1 VEVVLI
7 DLKMAWRN
15 IWRNP
20 RRTLLTMLAIAFACV
35 LLVFM
40 LSFQFG
46 SYDTMIDSSVKINTG
61 HLQIQ
66 ARDYRKDHD
75 IRKVIPDPQPI
86 LQIIDRIPQIMA
98 ATTRASAFAMASSA
112 SRTYGVMVVG
122 IQPRSEARVS
132 TLGQIITQGTYLTAQ
147 PDDQD
152 FYGALVGRLLAHNLR
167 LSVGDEVTLLGQ
179 GRDGSV
185 AAAVVKVRGIYS
197 SGMEELDRN
206 AMQIPLAAFQEIF
219 SMQGAVHEI
228 VVVGHAL
235 SQVPR
240 LKADL
245 QQRLGGLK
253 DEPPLVVL
261 DWDELLPGLRQ
272 AISMDLVSG
281 AIFYLILIMVVAF
294 SILNTF
300 LMAILERTHEFGVM
314 MAMGTRSGR
323 LTRLVMAE
331 SAGMTLIG
339 VAVGVLAGVLLT
351 GYFQVHGIDISGSSE
366 LLRQYGIPSRIY
378 PRLSLLSITIGPAA
392 VLTITLFA
400 ALYPALRIRRLR
412 PVEALAYL

>member
-1 VEVVLI
+1 MLI

-20 RRTLLTMLAIAFACV
+20 RRTLLTMLAIAFACI

-46 SYDTMIDSSVKINTG
+46 SYDTMIDSSVKISTG

-66 ARDYRKDHD
+66 ARDYRKNHE
-75 IRKVIPDPQPI
+75 IRKVIPDPHPI
-86 LQIIDRIPQIMA
+86 LRILDQTPNILA
-98 ATTRASAFAMASSA
+98 YTTRASAFAMASSA
-112 SRTYGVMVVG
+112 NRTYGVMVVG
-122 IQPRSEARVS
+122 IQPPSEARVS
-132 TLGQIITQGTYLTAQ
+132 TLGQIVTQGTYLSAR
-147 PDDQD
+147 PDARG

-185 AAAVVKVRGIYS
+185 AAAVVKVQGIYS
-197 SGMEELDRN
+197 SGMDELDRN
-206 AMQIPLAAFQEIF
+206 AIQIPLAAFQDIF

-228 VVVGHAL
+228 VIVGHAL
-235 SQVPR
+235 SEIPHLKAELQKR
-240 LKADL
+240 LK
-245 QQRLGGLK
+245 GLK

-261 DWDELLPGLRQ
+261 DWDALLPGLRQ

-314 MAMGTRSGR
+314 MAMGTRPGR

-339 VAVGVLAGVLLT
+339 VAAGVLAGILLT

-378 PRLSLLSITIGPAA
+378 PRLSLLSVAVGPAA
-392 VLTITLFA
+392 VLLITLTA

-412 PVEALAYL
+412 PVEAMSYL

>member
-1 VEVVLI
+1 MLI

-20 RRTLLTMLAIAFACV
+20 RRTLLTMLAFAFACI

-46 SYDTMIDSSVKINTG
+46 SYDTMIDSSVKISTG

-66 ARDYRKDHD
+66 ARDYRKNHE
-75 IRKVIPDPQPI
+75 IRKVIPDPHPI
-86 LQIIDRIPQIMA
+86 LRILDQTPNILA
-98 ATTRASAFAMASSA
+98 YTTRASAFAMASSA
-112 SRTYGVMVVG
+112 NRTYGVMVVG
-122 IQPRSEARVS
+122 IQPPSEARVS
-132 TLGQIITQGTYLTAQ
+132 TLGQIVTQGTYLSAR
-147 PDDQD
+147 PDARG

-185 AAAVVKVRGIYS
+185 AAAVVKVQGIYS
-197 SGMEELDRN
+197 SGMDELDRN
-206 AMQIPLAAFQEIF
+206 AIQIPLAAFQDIF

-228 VVVGHAL
+228 VIVGHAL
-235 SQVPR
+235 SEIPHLKAELQKR
-240 LKADL
+240 LK
-245 QQRLGGLK
+245 GLK

-272 AISMDLVSG
+272 AITMDLVSG

-314 MAMGTRSGR
+314 MAMGTRPGR

-339 VAVGVLAGVLLT
+339 VAAGVLAGILLT
-351 GYFQVHGIDISGSSE
+351 GYFQVHGIDISGSAE

-378 PRLSLLSITIGPAA
+378 PRLSLLSVAVGPAA
-392 VLTITLFA
+392 VLLITLTA

-412 PVEALAYL
+412 PVEAMSYL

>member
-1 VEVVLI
+1 MT

-20 RRTLLTMLAIAFACV
+20 RRTLLTALAIAFACI

-46 SYDTMIDSSVKINTG
+46 SYDTMIDSSVKISTG

-66 ARDYRKDHD
+66 ALGYRKDHD
-75 IRKVIPDPQPI
+75 IRKLIPDPQPI
-86 LQIIDRIPQIMA
+86 LRILDQTPHIRA
-98 ATTRASAFAMASSA
+98 FTTRANAFAMVSSA

-122 IQPRSEARVS
+122 IAPASEARVS
-132 TLGQIITQGTYLTAQ
+132 TLGQIVTRGAYLSPQ
-147 PDDQD
+147 PDDQG
-152 FYGALVGRLLAHNLR
+152 FYGALAGKLLARNLG
-167 LSVGDEVTLLGQ
+167 LATGDEVTLLGQ

-185 AAAVVKVRGIYS
+185 AAAVLKVRGIYA
-197 SGMEELDRN
+197 SGVDELDRN
-206 AMQIPLAAFQEIF
+206 VMQIPLAAFQEIF
-219 SMQGAVHEI
+219 SMGQAVHEI
-228 VVVGHAL
+228 VLVGRTL
-235 SQVPR
+235 SEVPAI
-240 LKADL
+240 KADL
-245 QQRLGGLK
+245 QQRLRGQK
-253 DEPPLVVL
+253 NTPPLAVL

-300 LMAILERTHEFGVM
+300 LMAIMERTHEFGVM
-314 MAMGTRSGR
+314 MAIGVPPGR

-331 SAGMTLIG
+331 SAGVTLIG
-339 VAVGVLAGVLLT
+339 VVSGVLAGVLLT
-351 GYFQVHGIDISGSSE
+351 GYFQAHGIDISGSSE

-378 PRLSLLSITIGPAA
+378 PQLSLLSVTVGPAA
-392 VLTITLFA
+392 VLLITLIA

-412 PVEALAYL
+412 PVEAITYL

>member
-1 VEVVLI
+1 MI

-46 SYDTMIDSSVKINTG
+46 SYDTMIDSSVKISTG

-66 ARDYRKDHD
+66 ARGYRRDHA
-75 IRKVIPDPQPI
+75 IRKVIPDPRPI
-86 LQIIDRIPQIMA
+86 LRILDKTPAIRA
-98 ATTRASAFAMASSA
+98 YATRANAFAMVSSA

-122 IQPRSEARVS
+122 IQPWSEVRVS
-132 TLGQIITQGTYLTAQ
+132 TLGQIITQGAYLSAQ
-147 PDDQD
+147 PDSRG
-152 FYGALVGRLLAHNLR
+152 FYGALVGRLLARNLQ
-167 LSVGDEVTLLGQ
+167 LTVGDEVTLLGQ

-185 AAAVVKVRGIYS
+185 AAAVLKVQGIYA
-197 SGMEELDRN
+197 SGMDELDRN
-206 AMQIPLAAFQEIF
+206 AMQIPLAAFQDIF
-219 SMQGAVHEI
+219 SMQQAVHEI
-228 VVVGHAL
+228 VIVGNRL
-235 SQVPR
+235 SSVPAI
-240 LKADL
+240 KTDL
-245 QQRLGGLK
+245 QQRLSGLK
-253 DEPPLVVL
+253 NTPPLVVL

-314 MAMGTRSGR
+314 MAMGTRPGR

-331 SAGMTLIG
+331 SVGMTLVG
-339 VAVGVLAGVLLT
+339 VAAGILFGVLLT
-351 GYFQVHGIDISGSSE
+351 GYFQIHGIDISGSSE

-378 PRLSLLSITIGPAA
+378 PRLSVLSTTIGPAA
-392 VLTITLFA
+392 VLIITLMA
-400 ALYPALRIRRLR
+400 AVYPALKIRRLR
-412 PVEALAYL
+412 PVEAMTYL